1 MILVKKLEHFF
12 LKEKY
17 EVFSAFT
24 KFKALVEKV
33 SYHNIKNVWNKIP

>member
-24 KFKALVEKV
+24 KFKALVEKGKLPQ
-33 SYHNIKNVWNKIP
+33 YKKCME